1 MQAGSKNATL
11 PTKRDICDVWFKSGT
26 RPTTPICDP
35 EKNRNAKR
43 ESHWLVILVT
53 SGSKEEPD
61 LHPLS
66 VIQKKIGMRI
76 GKVIGLSSS

>member
-35 EKNRNAKR
+35 EKNWNANR
-43 ESHWLVILVT
+43 ESHWLVVLVM

-66 VIQKKIGMRI
+66 LIQKKIGMQKE
-76 GKVIGLSSS
+76 KVIGLWSS